1 MAIGIPIAFAKSA
14 LGAAAKKAAGRA
26 ALKQAAGTAATTLGI
41 TGMNQLLQDR
51 AFRKEK
57 QWWKEQFDYA
67 AKYDTPAAQ
76 MKRMKEAGLNP
87 ALMYGGQGSVAGAP
101 SPSGGSMGA
110 AQGELS
116 SLSLMSA
123 EAQNLKAELGIK
135 RAQEGYLTQQSLTE
149 MQRGRLTGSQAD
161 VAEGLVQT
169 NMDLQ
174 KYQLQLRK
182 EQLISQQIDNYV
194 KDQTKNQQVQMAT
207 MDLTMKLSQIENL
220 DQDLKNKKAQV
231 LLTEAQTKLEN
242 LGLNKSVQ
250 SAILLAI
257 TKMFNLEGE
266 KPAKKKT
273 IDDKIAEEKEKGNFY
288 RAKQLENQKKHKAK
302 RDPQLR
308 RFGKRADYG
317 PKL

>member
-1 MAIGIPIAFAKSA
+1 MIGIPAAFAKSA

-110 AQGELS
+110 AEGQLS

-123 EAQNLKAELGIK
+123 EAQNLKADLGIK
-135 RAQEGYLTQQSLTE
+135 RAQEGYLTQQGLTE
-149 MQRGRLTGSQAD
+149 MQRGRLTGAQAD
-161 VAEGLVQT
+161 VAEGLVNT

-174 KYQLQLRK
+174 KMQLQLRK
-182 EQLISQQIDNYV
+182 EQLIGQQIDNYV
-194 KDQTKNQQVQMAT
+194 KDQTKNQQVQMVT
-207 MDLTMKLSQIENL
+207 MELTAKLSAIENM
-220 DQDLKNKKAQV
+220 DQKTKNLQAEK
-231 LLTEAQTKLEN
+231 LLTEAKTNLEKM
-242 LGLNKSVQ
+242 GLDKSIYT
-250 SAILLAI
+250 AILLAV
-257 TKMFNLEGE
+257 TKMFGIEGDQS
-266 KPAKKKT
+266 KPKT
-273 IDDKIAEEKEKGNFY
+273 IDDKIAEAKAEGNDY
-288 RAKQLENQKKHKAK
+288 RAKQLENQKKLKEKNAPK
-302 RDPQLR
+302 LR
-308 RFGKRADYG
+308 AFGKRADYG

>member
-101 SPSGGSMGA
+101 SPSGGSMQA

-116 SLSLMSA
+116 NLSMMSA
-123 EAQNLKAELGIK
+123 EVQNLKAELGMK
-135 RAQEGYLTQQSLTE
+135 RAQEAYITQQSLTE
-149 MQRGRLTGSQAD
+149 MQRGRLTGAQAD
-161 VAEGLVQT
+161 VAEGLTDT
-169 NMDLQ
+169 NQDLA

-194 KDQTKNQQVQMAT
+194 KDQTKNQQVQMVT
-207 MDLTMKLSQIENL
+207 MELSAKLAQIENL

-231 LLTEAQTKLEN
+231 LLTEAQTKLESMA
-242 LGLNKSVQ
+242 LNKSVQ

-257 TKMFNLEGE
+257 TKMFDLEGGE
-266 KPAKKKT
+266 PKKKKT
-273 IDDKIAEEKEKGNFY
+273 IDDKIAEEKAKGNY
-288 RAKQLENQKKHKAK
+288 TRAKQLENQKKFKEKQAPK
-302 RDPQLR
+302 TRA
-308 RFGKRADYG
+308 FGKRADYL
-317 PKL
+317 PKF